1 MEKILEMQKNVKTII
16 RKYEN
21 NLIKLNVE
29 VWRSI
34 ENYDNYVVSSFGR
47 VKNTKTGKIIKS
59 FDNGRGYLRVVL
71 CEDAIKK
78 KSYYV
83 HRLVACAFINNPD
96 NKECVDH
103 KDNNKTNNHISNL
116 RFATAKQNSQN
127 RKLSSRNTSN
137 VKGVTWKKS
146 HKKWQARIKIDGIQ
160 IHIGYYDNL
169 EDAKTARVN
178 RANEAF
184 GVYTNACERL

>member
-1 MEKILEMQKNVKTII
+1 MEQILELQKNVKTII

-29 VWRSI
+29 VFRSVDG
-34 ENYDNYVVSSFGR
+34 YDNYAVSSFGKI
-47 VKNTKTGKIIKS
+47 KNTHTGKVLKART
-59 FDNGRGYLRVVL
+59 NKYGYLIIDL
-71 CEDAIKK
+71 YENAIR
-78 KSYYV
+78 KSYQV
-83 HRLVACAFINNPD
+83 HRLVACAFFDNPND
-96 NKECVDH
+96 KLCVDH

-116 RFATAKQNSQN
+116 RFATSKENSQN
-127 RKLSSRNTSN
+127 RKLSNNNTSN
-137 VKGVTWKKS
+137 VKGVYFNKKA
-146 HKKWQARIKIDGIQ
+146 KKWNAKIMIDGIR
-160 IHIGYYDNL
+160 IHLGYYDNL

>member
-1 MEKILEMQKNVKTII
+1 MEKIYELQQNVKAII
-16 RKYEN
+16 RKHEN

-29 VWRSI
+29 VFRSI
-34 ENYDNYVVSSFGR
+34 DCYDNYAISSFGR
-47 VKNTKTGKIIKS
+47 VKNVKTNRILKAGLNS
-59 FDNGRGYLRVVL
+59 NGYFLVVL
-71 CEDAIKK
+71 CKDGVK
-78 KSYYV
+78 KSHKI

-169 EDAKTARVN
+169 EDAKIARVN

-184 GVYTNACERL
+184 GIYTNACEQL